1 MKKKDKEKTKDKK
14 EPSDRKKKIIRI
26 LRKTLMWAAIVIFGL
41 PILGVLI
48 YKWAP
53 VRYTPLMFQRKF
65 SDRADSREAH
75 QTWVP
80 YSEISPQLTRAVISS
95 EDNLFAKHWGFSF
108 GSMRAAWRDNQK
120 GKQIRG
126 GSTIS
131 QQCAKNVFLPH
142 WQSYFRKAY
151 EAYFTILIEI
161 IWGKERIMEVYLNV
175 IEMGPGVYGAEEAS
189 QRYFHHSARKLSAA
203 ESALIAACLPN
214 PRRFL
219 VAAPSQ
225 YVRGRQQTIMGL
237 MPKMGEIKL

>member
-1 MKKKDKEKTKDKK
+1 MKTKAGGGASA
-14 EPSDRKKKIIRI
+14 PASGKKIARMI
-26 LRKTLMWAAIVIFGL
+26 KKGLMWAAIIILGL
-41 PILGVLI
+41 PVLGVLV
-48 YKWAP
+48 YKWVP

-65 SDRADSREAH
+65 SERADSRVAH

-80 YSEISPQLTRAVISS
+80 YEEISPALTRAVISS
-95 EDNLFAKHWGFSF
+95 EDNLFPKHWGFSF
-108 GSMRAAWRDNQK
+108 GSMKAAWRDNHN
-120 GKQIRG
+120 GKPIRG

-142 WQSYFRKAY
+142 WQSYIRKAY
-151 EAYFTILIEI
+151 EAYFTILIEL

-189 QRYFHHSARKLSAA
+189 QKYFRHSAKKLTTA

-237 MPKMGEIKL
+237 MPKMGTIELR

>member
-1 MKKKDKEKTKDKK
+1 MKNKKTSKN
-14 EPSDRKKKIIRI
+14 SSRKKKIFAIIKKVLLWGAVLI
-26 LRKTLMWAAIVIFGL
+26 LV
-41 PILGVLI
+41 PPVLGVLF

-53 VRYTPLMFQRKF
+53 VKYTPLMIQRWWEG
-65 SDRADSREAH
+65 RADSKEAH
-75 QTWVP
+75 QRWVP
-80 YSEISPQLTRAVISS
+80 YEEISPQLTRAVISS

-108 GSMRAAWRDNQK
+108 ASMRAAWK
-120 GKQIRG
+120 GNREGKPFRG

-131 QQCAKNVFLPH
+131 QQCAKNVFLFH
-142 WQSYFRKAY
+142 TRSYVRKLY
-151 EAYFTILIEI
+151 EAYFTVLIEF

-189 QRYFHHSARKLSAA
+189 QRYFKHSAKKLTQA

-237 MPKMGEIKL
+237 MPKMGAIELK